1 MKCSCH
7 SLILATIAQALE
19 PSIVVEVTDPVRQLE
34 GVRVGGVGDEGLL
47 KELDK
52 GDKFIGATRF
62 PPALVS
68 AVVCVVQSDVPASDG
83 TRLSGPAS
91 RRHPAL

>member
-1 MKCSCH
+1 MNVSCH
-7 SLILATIAQALE
+7 SLMSATIVQALE

-34 GVRVGGVGDEGLL
+34 GVRVGGVGEKGLL
-47 KELDK
+47 KEHGV
-52 GDKFIGATRF
+52 GDEFIGATC
-62 PPALVS
+62 PPFALVP